1 MRDDWCG
8 TKVGFL
14 NVIGYQRAGGRLLLF
29 GVMYILL
36 SDVKLSYPYAPEAVP
51 GGEEKKEEESQSIS
65 PPFPTGENAEP
76 HIYEVSCL
84 AYRGIAVDHTDQ
96 TILVTGE
103 SGSGKTETVK
113 ILLEHL
119 ATLEF
124 LCPDKQME
132 VPGANLDVV
141 KKVMESSVVLEALGN
156 AQTRRNDNSSRFGK
170 LMQLHFK
177 TTADFDDVRAMPLC
191 SLVGSSCTTYL
202 LEKTR
207 VASHGVGERSFHIF
221 YQLLAAPTEFKM
233 ALWPFFASLKPTEFA
248 YLAQFGECDLESEHD
263 ASQWNNTVN
272 AFRTFDVQGGQLDT
286 LMRALAIVLQL
297 GNLRF
302 GEAHTSDGERT
313 TIVTTTAELSRL
325 CEMIGIDE
333 QDMEKALT
341 SRGIKTNFE
350 ELRVPLQPS
359 LAKESTDALAQEIY
373 AITFAYIVRHL
384 NDQMRPENDDDICGS
399 IALVDIYGFERLAV
413 NRFEQLCIN
422 YANEQLQQKYVADNF
437 RVLKQEYDQEGID
450 IFDFSLVDNSDVLDL
465 LDGLSGVFVALQE
478 ECVRPMAS
486 DEAFVAKVNKD
497 NETHR
502 RLIREKLYSKTEFGI
517 RHFAGPVIYDATKFV
532 ERNIDRVSED
542 LLHCASKTKN
552 SLIGCEL
559 QRALQKRGAKS
570 KSGESTSGT
579 RISGMTLIEKF
590 STELRDLLVA
600 MDGTQTRYIR
610 CIIPNEFMSPGVTN
624 HLMTLRQ
631 LEYAGLMTSVALT
644 RESLPDSLSY
654 KALLR
659 RFGCLLKYSDR
670 LKMQEMELADQIVY
684 LLTNLFVPTLKAQD
698 GGTPSMPFACGK
710 TKAYLRAGA
719 LEHLEA
725 MRYRFFLICS
735 MLIQSNFRRWRE
747 QKMYLGLR
755 RSVVALQ
762 ATTRRLL
769 VKRWS
774 RRRDAAARFIVWW
787 LRGRLIDRAN
797 AKLATQEAAANKI
810 QANWRAARIASSY
823 KNLLRSIVIIQ
834 RSHRSRKPV
843 NKQHES
849 VLIPIEDMD
858 SSSNYLLGAL
868 GEARKRLALRKAA
881 IPRFRRADHSF
892 LAEIDGYAILEY

>member
-1 MRDDWCG
+1 M
-8 TKVGFL
+8 K
-14 NVIGYQRAGGRLLLF
+14 YQRGGTGLVLF
-29 GVMYILL
+29 GVMGILMAH
-36 SDVKLSYPYAPEAVP
+36 VKLSYPCAPEAIP
-51 GGEEKKEEESQSIS
+51 RGEEKIDAGSQSITRPS
-65 PPFPTGENAEP
+65 HTREHIEP

-84 AYRGIAVDHTDQ
+84 AYRGVAVDHQDQ

-124 LCPDKQME
+124 SCPETQME
-132 VPGANLDVV
+132 VPGTNLDVV
-141 KKVMESSVVLEALGN
+141 NKVMESSVVLEALGN

-170 LMQLHFK
+170 LVQLHF
-177 TTADFDDVRAMPLC
+177 TTNVDFDDTRSMPLC
-191 SLVGSSCTTYL
+191 SLVGSGCTTYL

-207 VASHGVGERSFHIF
+207 VVSHGVGERSFRIF
-221 YQLLAAPTEFKM
+221 YQLLAAPTEFKRT
-233 ALWPFFASLKPTEFA
+233 LWPFFATLKPTEFA
-248 YLAQFGECDLESEHD
+248 YLAQFGECDLESEND
-263 ASQWNNTVN
+263 ASQWNDTVK
-272 AFRTFDVQGGQLDT
+272 ALRTFDIQGGQLHT

-313 TIVTTTAELSRL
+313 TIVTTTAELRVL
-325 CEMIGIDE
+325 CEMIGIGE
-333 QDMEKALT
+333 QDMEKSLT

-350 ELRVPLQPS
+350 ELRVPVQPA
-359 LAKESTDALAQEIY
+359 LAKESTDALAKEIY
-373 AITFAYIVRHL
+373 ARTFAYIVRHL
-384 NDQMRPENDDDICGS
+384 NDQMRPEDDDDLCGS

-437 RVLKQEYDQEGID
+437 RVLKHEYDQEGID

-465 LDGLSGVFVALQE
+465 LDGRSGVFVALQE

-486 DEAFVAKVNKD
+486 NETFVQKVYQA

-502 RLIREKLYSKTEFGI
+502 RLIREKLQGKTEFGI

-532 ERNIDRVSED
+532 ERNMDRVPED
-542 LLHCASKTKN
+542 LIHCASKSKN
-552 SLIGCEL
+552 SLIGFEL
-559 QRALQKRGAKS
+559 QRALQKRAVKS
-570 KSGESTSGT
+570 KSGESASGR
-579 RISGMTLIEKF
+579 RIDGMTLIEKF

-600 MDGTQTRYIR
+600 MDGTHTRYIR
-610 CIIPNEFMSPGVTN
+610 CIIPNEFRSPKVTN

-644 RESLPDSLSY
+644 RENLPDSLSY
-654 KALLR
+654 EALII
-659 RFGCLLKYSDR
+659 RFGCLLKHSDR
-670 LKMQEMELADQIVY
+670 LKMQEMELSDQIVY

-725 MRYRFFLICS
+725 LRYKFYRINS
-735 MLIQSNFRRWRE
+735 ALIQSHFRRWRE
-747 QKMYLGLR
+747 QTKYLGMR
-755 RSVVALQ
+755 NGVVALQ

-769 VKRWS
+769 VNSWS
-774 RRRDAAARFIVWW
+774 RRRDAAARLLVWW
-787 LRGRLIDRAN
+787 LRRRLFIVRV
-797 AKLATQEAAANKI
+797 TRAAASKKI
-810 QANWRAARIASSY
+810 QANWRSARIASKY
-823 KNLLRSIVIIQ
+823 KDLLRSIVTIQ
-834 RSHRSRKPV
+834 RSHRSRKPF
-843 NKQHES
+843 NRQRES
-849 VLIPIEDMD
+849 LLILTEDTD
-858 SSSNYLLGAL
+858 SSSNDLLRDL
-868 GEARKRLALRKAA
+868 REAKKRVALRKAA

-892 LAEIDGYAILEY
+892 LAKIDAYVIMEY